1 MFLVRSLDQVTQ
13 DSVQCELCHMGTIFF
28 IPVNVHGDKEAT
40 RDQVNKAN

>member
-13 DSVQCELCHMGTIFF
+13 DSVHCELCHMGTIFF

-40 RDQVNKAN
+40 HEQEAS